1 MSFTWVDGVAA
12 DTVPADDRGLN
23 YADGAFET
31 LSCHEGRIELKD
43 LHQNRLTRALIALHI
58 RDAAEQSA
66 HLFADAGRCIEA
78 ARHTGIARLTVTR
91 GSGPRGYAPPES
103 PQLRSILRAYPGP
116 VSSYSELRCGIAA
129 TRWAAQPQLA
139 GLKLLARTEQVL
151 AAAEAA
157 SDGWDDMV
165 MLDSDDH
172 VISSSR
178 GNLFMLFGEK
188 IVTPCLD
195 VCGIAGTRRELL
207 TKILPTMIAPLVRP
221 ILWRNVCPQT
231 LDHDHSVSGS
241 LRSRSW
247 NLAELACWQRVGRH
261 YNGHGA
267 FHDQRVVLAALLLS
281 AVVIGP
287 HAASDPSGINLR
299 SPGGSPYYCWGDS
312 WVRWRG
318 QSRTVVNPEQ
328 LGGCRRSMAGF
339 G

>member
-43 LHQNRLTRALIALHI
+43 LHQNRLTRALIALHV

-129 TRWAAQPQLA
+129 TRWAPQPQLA

-207 TKILPTMIAPLVRP
+207 LTELLPAMDCAVEIRP
-221 ILWRNVCPQT
+221 ISLAECLSADALVTTN
-231 LDHDHSVSGS
+231 SVSG
-241 LRSRSW
+241 
-247 NLAELACWQRVGRH
+247 VTP
-261 YNGHGA
+261 
-267 FHDQRVVLAALLLS
+267 
-281 AVVIGP
+281 I
-287 HAASDPSGINLR
+287 
-299 SPGGSPYYCWGDS
+299 
-312 WVRWRG
+312 
-318 QSRTVVNPEQ
+318 TQ
-328 LGGCRRSMAGF
+328 LGESKLGSDAGSDWVTALQRAMAEASA
-339 G
+339 

>member
-43 LHQNRLTRALIALHI
+43 LHQNRLTRALIALHV

-129 TRWAAQPQLA
+129 TRWAPQPQLA

-207 TKILPTMIAPLVRP
+207 LTKILPAMDCPVEVRP
-221 ILWRNVCPQT
+221 ILLAECLSADALITTN
-231 LDHDHSVSGS
+231 SVSGVTPVTQLGES
-241 LRSRSW
+241 
-247 NLAELACWQRVGRH
+247 
-261 YNGHGA
+261 
-267 FHDQRVVLAALLLS
+267 LLS
-281 AVVIGP
+281 
-287 HAASDPSGINLR
+287 
-299 SPGGSPYYCWGDS
+299 SPAGSE
-312 WVRWRG
+312 WVATLQQAMA
-318 QSRTVVNPEQ
+318 QS
-328 LGGCRRSMAGF
+328 S
-339 G
+339 

>member
-1 MSFTWVDGVAA
+1 MSFTWIDGVAA

-43 LHQNRLTRALIALHI
+43 LHQNRLTRALIALHV

-129 TRWAAQPQLA
+129 TRWAPQPQLA

-207 TKILPTMIAPLVRP
+207 LTKILPAMDCPVEVRP
-221 ILWRNVCPQT
+221 ILLAECLSADALITTN
-231 LDHDHSVSGS
+231 SVSGVTPVTQLGES
-241 LRSRSW
+241 
-247 NLAELACWQRVGRH
+247 
-261 YNGHGA
+261 
-267 FHDQRVVLAALLLS
+267 LLS
-281 AVVIGP
+281 SCA
-287 HAASDPSGINLR
+287 
-299 SPGGSPYYCWGDS
+299 GSE
-312 WVRWRG
+312 WVATLQQAMA
-318 QSRTVVNPEQ
+318 QS
-328 LGGCRRSMAGF
+328 S
-339 G
+339 